1 MIYDGMSQNPT
12 ARARRVAN
20 KGGKKLM
27 LSNEILNV
35 ISDAVH
41 AINFCAD
48 SLVEK
53 NSALFLSAMQLVL
66 KILTRQD
73 SNKLP
78 CLPTS
83 LTVM

>member
-1 MIYDGMSQNPT
+1 MRSY
-12 ARARRVAN
+12 
-20 KGGKKLM
+20 
-27 LSNEILNV
+27 EILNV